1 MEVTPIQGSRSRNV
15 STPIAFKR
23 LLPQEIMPKIA
34 FLDVDETLI
43 NWAENL
49 PKEEAQKIRNRL
61 FDHLRSNKILSVY
74 SSDRGYSGIMPLV
87 EDGTLANPDYIVGN
101 NGGYIYKGTNGRF
114 DEIQTYSAEILQNF
128 DKNKLRQVMA
138 EIANRPENMFSEEEW
153 AKLPP
158 ELIPEGQKEFRRSK
172 ITEYISQESPINI
185 RFVLAPGMYEQNIK
199 RIQETLTC
207 HGINANIT
215 VFHYPA
221 KNLTKEGLSKYI
233 SEKFTKKLAD
243 DMFKHYV
250 PRSYTDGSADAI
262 LISATDKGM
271 ASEYIRKS
279 LGFEKSEVFASG
291 DGENDFGHANKDYW
305 FGLISN
311 ASNGLRKLITANSS
325 SGKVIESTKPGVEG
339 IMDILV

>member
-1 MEVTPIQGSRSRNV
+1 MEVTPIQGSRSRNI

-61 FDHLRSNKILSVY
+61 FDYLKSNKILSVY

-101 NGGYIYKGTNGRF
+101 NGGFIHKNSNGKF
-114 DEIQTYSAEILQNF
+114 NEIQTYSAGILQNF

-138 EIANRPENMFSEEEW
+138 EIANRPENMFSAEEW
-153 AKLPP
+153 AKVPP
-158 ELIPEGQKEFRRSK
+158 ELIPEGQKEFRGSK

-185 RFVLAPGMYEQNIK
+185 RFALAPGMYDQNIEQ
-199 RIQETLTC
+199 IQEVLAQN
-207 HGINANIT
+207 GINAGIT
-215 VFHYPA
+215 FFHYPS
-221 KNLTKEGLSKYI
+221 KLMTKENQSKYI
-233 SEKFTKKLAD
+233 SEKFTQKLAD
-243 DMFKHYV
+243 DMFKHYI
-250 PRSYTDGSADAI
+250 PRAYPDGSADAI
-262 LISATDKGM
+262 LISATDKGT

-279 LGFEKSEVFASG
+279 LGFEKTEVFAAG

-311 ASNGLRKLITANSS
+311 ASAGLRKLITTKPI
-325 SGKVIESTKPGVEG
+325 SGKVIETTKPGVEG
-339 IMDILV
+339 IIDILV

>member
-1 MEVTPIQGSRSRNV
+1 MEVTPIQGSRSRNAT
-15 STPIAFKR
+15 TPIAFKR

-49 PKEEAQKIRNRL
+49 PKEEAQKIRNGL
-61 FDHLRSNKILSVY
+61 FDYLKSNKILSVY

-101 NGGYIYKGTNGRF
+101 NGGYIYKGINGKF
-114 DEIQTYSAEILQNF
+114 DEIQTYSLETLQNF

-172 ITEYISQESPINI
+172 ITEYLGQESPTNM
-185 RFVLAPGMYEQNIK
+185 RFALAPRMYEQNIDKIEDALK
-199 RIQETLTC
+199 RNN
-207 HGINANIT
+207 INASTMLFN
-215 VFHYPA
+215 YLA
-221 KNLTKEGLSKYI
+221 KNLTKEGLQKYVN
-233 SEKFTKKLAD
+233 ETFNQKLAT
-243 DMFKHYV
+243 DMAKHYL
-250 PRSYTDGSADAI
+250 PRLYPNGSGDSL
-262 LISATDKGM
+262 LISATDKGT

-279 LGFEKSEVFASG
+279 LGFEKSEVFAAG

-311 ASNGLRKLITANSS
+311 ASAGLRKLITTTPSS
-325 SGKVIESTKPGVEG
+325 TKVVESKKPGVEG